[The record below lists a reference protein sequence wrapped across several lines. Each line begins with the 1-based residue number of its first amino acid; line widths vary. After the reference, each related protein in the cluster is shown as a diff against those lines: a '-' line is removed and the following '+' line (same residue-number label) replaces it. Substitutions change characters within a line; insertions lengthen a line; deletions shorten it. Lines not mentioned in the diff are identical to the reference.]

1 MARSPDISRTPSP
14 IRSSRSVE
22 CPSTALVIFI
32 TTHATGS
39 HVNAQSEKEGTVMS
53 DATRRGFL
61 VFAGAGTAA
70 AVGAVAAPKLL
81 GEQSADAAAQFD
93 AADLKN
99 AESFV
104 VHVKD
109 VKQGQLAI
117 MVGEREVLIT
127 DRELAAR
134 LAGLKTT

>member
-1 MARSPDISRTPSP
+1 
-14 IRSSRSVE
+14 
-22 CPSTALVIFI
+22 
-32 TTHATGS
+32 
-39 HVNAQSEKEGTVMS
+39 MS

-70 AVGAVAAPKLL
+70 AVGAVAAPKIF
-81 GEQSADAAAQFD
+81 GDDGSADTAPQLA
-93 AADLKN
+93 AADLAG

-109 VKQGQLAI
+109 VKKGQLAI
-117 MVGEREVLIT
+117 LVGQREVLVT

-134 LAGLKTT
+134 LAGKTTA

>member
-1 MARSPDISRTPSP
+1 
-14 IRSSRSVE
+14 
-22 CPSTALVIFI
+22 
-32 TTHATGS
+32 
-39 HVNAQSEKEGTVMS
+39 MS

-70 AVGAVAAPKLL
+70 AVGAVAVPKIL
-81 GEQSADAAAQFD
+81 GERPVGAAGGEQLQ
-93 AADLKN
+93 AADLAT

-109 VKQGQLAI
+109 VKKGQMAI
-117 MVGEREVLIT
+117 LVGNREVLLT

-134 LAGLKTT
+134 LAGMTTA